1 MKIFRMHLAVAGLVA
16 LFASTALQAQNYPTK
31 PVRFVCV
38 TAPGGGL
45 DVVGR
50 IVADRLSRSFGTTWK
65 TNSFR

>member
-1 MKIFRMHLAVAGLVA
+1 MTNRACGLWTSGCALLAG
-16 LFASTALQAQNYPTK
+16 TALAASFALAQGAATYPRK

-50 IVADRLSRSFGTTWK
+50 MVADRLSRKLT
-65 TNSFR
+65 